1 MTPFTV
7 ARRAACPVFLAAAT
21 AALLFACGG
30 ADPGGLA
37 GVDAL
42 TTKVEIAEFAGGEA
56 ERCVFS
62 SPGLELCVWRI
73 AQGDDAW
80 AALAVTDASSG
91 DLNLLC
97 ELPIDGSPRA
107 DDSCRV
113 RARGAKA
120 EAGGSL
126 PPVSA
131 AGSLEGRRDAERK
144 LGEALTV
151 IEISHLVGDVPER
164 C

>member
-1 MTPFTV
+1 MTPFYV
-7 ARRAACPVFLAAAT
+7 AHRAAGPVVLAAVS

-30 ADPGGLA
+30 AEPGGLA
-37 GVDAL
+37 GVDEF
-42 TTKVEIAEFAGGEA
+42 TTKVEIAEFAGGDA

-73 AQGDDAW
+73 AKGDDAW
-80 AALAVTDASSG
+80 SALADADASSG

-107 DDSCRV
+107 EDSCRV
-113 RARGAKA
+113 HARGVHA
-120 EAGGSL
+120 EAGGGL

-131 AGSLEGRRDAERK
+131 AGSL
-144 LGEALTV
+144 
-151 IEISHLVGDVPER
+151 
-164 C
+164 